1 MESEQHCPASV
12 RYYQT
17 LLMEPRLTSS
27 LKLSERFTL
36 ICLNG
41 EIYFILFIFITSLIS
56 NPEVELADVEAV
68 LDYMEKV
75 SKNQKGFVNPANF
88 KAPDCPKL

>member
-1 MESEQHCPASV
+1 M
-12 RYYQT
+12 
-17 LLMEPRLTSS
+17 
-27 LKLSERFTL
+27 
-36 ICLNG
+36 
-41 EIYFILFIFITSLIS
+41 FIFITSLSS

-75 SKNQKGFVNPANF
+75 SKKQKGFVNPANF